1 MTRRGLDSGMPQRA
15 VSLPDSSL
23 LAWGRSGLA
32 HTKLHRPSVR
42 RKGLVPRTDLVAQL
56 QASRGIPL
64 VSVMAPTGYGKTT
77 LLAQWAAKD
86 RRPFAWLTLDDRD
99 NDPAVLLTSI
109 TAALDHVRSVDPTV
123 LDIPASIGVA
133 MIPAAVHRLRE
144 VLNSMS
150 RPTVLVLDNVNML
163 NNPHCINA
171 IEVLSADVPDRMQV
185 ALAGRSWPARSLAR
199 MRPEGSVLEVGP
211 KDLTMNERETA
222 QLLTGMGVDGPARD
236 GRSSHARDGGLA
248 SRRISRGAVVEGRRR
263 RRSRR
268 AEVLRGTIA
277 S

>member
-1 MTRRGLDSGMPQRA
+1 M
-15 VSLPDSSL
+15 
-23 LAWGRSGLA
+23 
-32 HTKLHRPSVR
+32 
-42 RKGLVPRTDLVAQL
+42 
-56 QASRGIPL
+56 
-64 VSVMAPTGYGKTT
+64 
-77 LLAQWAAKD
+77 AQWAAKD

-109 TAALDHVRSVDPTV
+109 AAALDHVRSVDPTV
-123 LDIPASIGVA
+123 PDIPASIGVA
-133 MIPAAVHRLRE
+133 MIPAAVRRLRE

-163 NNPHCINA
+163 DNPHCINA

-211 KDLTMNERETA
+211 RDLTMNERETA
-222 QLLTGMGVDGPARD
+222 QLLTGMGVEVP
-236 GRSSHARDGGLA
+236 HATVAALTLA
-248 SRRISRGAVVEGRRR
+248 TEGWPVGVYLAALSWREGADELSPRRGSP
-263 RRSRR
+263 
-268 AEVLRGTIA
+268 GTIA